1 MWRRPAAY
9 RDFRQIAIE
18 PLRVA
23 AQAGGRPCSGLP
35 YGRVRLK
42 GGELRGDAIFSKQT
56 WRRRAATASRPAV
69 PVWVPTPEF
78 RNIVWLRPQK
88 VRACMVFLS
97 FVYRFLTNFAFMA
110 VVYFS
115 LNFMEKYPN
124 RAILAILVL
133 VYAAMRAAST
143 LRAFYFFQ
151 KIERL
156 EAETKRLQAP
166 INDGS
171 GGTSA
176 RKQVI
181 ADVARLRRDGE
192 LKSYMD
198 LFFLALI
205 VLLCVAAIMRQ

>member
-1 MWRRPAAY
+1 
-9 RDFRQIAIE
+9 
-18 PLRVA
+18 
-23 AQAGGRPCSGLP
+23 
-35 YGRVRLK
+35 
-42 GGELRGDAIFSKQT
+42 
-56 WRRRAATASRPAV
+56 
-69 PVWVPTPEF
+69 
-78 RNIVWLRPQK
+78 
-88 VRACMVFLS
+88 MVFLS

-110 VVYFS
+110 MVYFS

-156 EAETKRLQAP
+156 EAETRRLQAP

-171 GGTSA
+171 GGTTA
-176 RKQVI
+176 RKQVV

-192 LKSYMD
+192 LKS
-198 LFFLALI
+198 
-205 VLLCVAAIMRQ
+205 

>member
-1 MWRRPAAY
+1 
-9 RDFRQIAIE
+9 
-18 PLRVA
+18 
-23 AQAGGRPCSGLP
+23 
-35 YGRVRLK
+35 
-42 GGELRGDAIFSKQT
+42 
-56 WRRRAATASRPAV
+56 
-69 PVWVPTPEF
+69 
-78 RNIVWLRPQK
+78 
-88 VRACMVFLS
+88 MVFLS
-97 FVYRFLTNFAFMA
+97 FVYRFVTNFAFMA
-110 VVYFS
+110 MVYFS
-115 LNFMEKYPN
+115 LNFMEKYQN
-124 RAILAILVL
+124 RAIIAILVL
-133 VYAAMRAAST
+133 VYAGMRAAST

-205 VLLCVAAIMRQ
+205 VLLCVANIMRQ

>member
-1 MWRRPAAY
+1 
-9 RDFRQIAIE
+9 
-18 PLRVA
+18 
-23 AQAGGRPCSGLP
+23 
-35 YGRVRLK
+35 
-42 GGELRGDAIFSKQT
+42 
-56 WRRRAATASRPAV
+56 
-69 PVWVPTPEF
+69 
-78 RNIVWLRPQK
+78 
-88 VRACMVFLS
+88 MVFLS
-97 FVYRFLTNFAFMA
+97 FVYRFVTNFAFMA
-110 VVYFS
+110 MVYFS
-115 LNFMEKYPN
+115 LNFMEKYQN
-124 RAILAILVL
+124 RAIIAILVL

-151 KIERL
+151 KIEKL
-156 EAETKRLQAP
+156 EAETRRLQGP

-176 RKQVI
+176 RKQVV